1 MSVVHPINFKENEE
15 KPMNPNHSLEI
26 IFYILNRILD
36 YTTDL
41 EEKTPSKFDHYNHSQ
56 NQDNNKSSLSTS
68 TLSSDN
74 NSSEPDFCSE
84 IDKYDYEDFI
94 ILCYKKLE
102 FSSDLLI
109 LSMMILDKI
118 LSKNFILTPTNIHKI
133 FFLCMMET
141 QKYYSDEN
149 FKNIDYAKIC
159 GITTDELLEL
169 ELEFMN
175 YIDFNIFIKDEDYRN
190 YKKKMKKLYK
200 QNIIISNI
208 YVQNEDEEENYDK
221 YKDEE
226 YDYFGL

>member
-1 MSVVHPINFKENEE
+1 MSVVQPINIKENED

-26 IFYILNRILD
+26 VFFILNRILD
-36 YTTDL
+36 YTNDL

-74 NSSEPDFCSE
+74 NSTGPDFCCE
-84 IDKYDYEDFI
+84 IDKYDFEDFI
-94 ILCYKKLE
+94 LLCYKKLE

-118 LSKNFILTPTNIHKI
+118 LSKNFILTPINIHKI

-141 QKYYSDEN
+141 QKYYNDEN

-221 YKDEE
+221 NKDEE
-226 YDYFGL
+226 DDYFWL